1 MENIRLSNLIK
12 KYTLEYLTNLSYQEL
27 KSINGM
33 TKAALKEIVVKSNN
47 VELLKEY
54 IKNN

>member
-27 KSINGM
+27 KSINGT